1 LRGSTTSPVYKS
13 VLAERYAVDDAR
25 IREAPASLRP
35 NLFVIGTAKGATHVL
50 WRGLGAHPDVYMS
63 AKKEPNYFSGKSKR
77 PDAVLDPVQ
86 YLRLFEPGA
95 GLRYRGEATVTY
107 IAHPQIPVRMRA
119 ALDDVHAIASLRD
132 PVERSYSAYWTA
144 YRMGIETRTFAQ
156 AIEDELASDAVDTLA
171 YPPPYVARGLYAE
184 QLEPWLA
191 TFSTVYIVFFEEFIA
206 DVRAHMRDIYRWL
219 DLDPAP
225 ADGLDTRPQYPFQ
238 LPRSRAVATLMSI
251 PGVKPFAQTVLRG
264 PLRERIETTF
274 YDRRK
279 PPIEPELRLRL
290 REVYAPHD
298 ERLRELLGRSLPWDG
313 RD

>member
-1 LRGSTTSPVYKS
+1 M
-13 VLAERYAVDDAR
+13 LAEQYAVDDAR
-25 IREAPASLRP
+25 IRAAPASLRP
-35 NLFVIGTAKGATHVL
+35 SLFVIGTAKGATHAL

-63 AKKEPNYFSGKSKR
+63 TKKEPNYFTGKSER
-77 PDAVLDPVQ
+77 PHAVLDPAR
-86 YLRLFEPGA
+86 YLKLFEPGV

-107 IAHPQIPVRMRA
+107 IAHPEIPVRMRA

-132 PVERSYSAYWTA
+132 PVERCFSAYWTTL
-144 YRMGIETRTFAQ
+144 RMGIETRPFAQ
-156 AIEDELASDAVDTLA
+156 AVADELESNAVDQLA
-171 YPPPYVARGLYAE
+171 YPPPIVSRGFYAE

-225 ADGLDTRPQYPFQ
+225 ADTLDTRPQFPFQ
-238 LPRSRAVATLMSI
+238 LPRTRAVATFMSI
-251 PGVKPFAQTVLRG
+251 PGVKPVAQTVLRG
-264 PLRERIETTF
+264 HLRERIETTF
-274 YDRRK
+274 YNRRK
-279 PPIEPELRLRL
+279 PPIEPELRATL